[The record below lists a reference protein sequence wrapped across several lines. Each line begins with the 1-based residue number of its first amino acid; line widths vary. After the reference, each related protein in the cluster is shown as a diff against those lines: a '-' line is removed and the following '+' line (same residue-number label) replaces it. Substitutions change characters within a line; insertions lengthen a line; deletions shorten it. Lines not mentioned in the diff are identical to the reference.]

1 MEDIIMRI
9 LERKKTELYFAD
21 VKADIK
27 AGLDVTDTYIL
38 FASAY
43 DADKVF
49 AVLSNHDAFD
59 GDYNFVGKTNS
70 NTIRVKGEIVVR
82 CLRDNTLSV
91 SVYEDWRML

>member
-1 MEDIIMRI
+1 MKI
-9 LERKKTELYFAD
+9 LERKKVELQFVGVKVNLKVNPD
-21 VKADIK
+21 V
-27 AGLDVTDTYIL
+27 LTTDIL
-38 FASAY
+38 FDSSD

-82 CLRDNTLSV
+82 CLRDNILSV

>member
-1 MEDIIMRI
+1 MKI
-9 LERKKTELYFAD
+9 LERKKTELYFVD

-27 AGLDVTDTYIL
+27 DGIDVTETYML
-38 FASAY
+38 FENSD

-59 GDYNFVGKTNS
+59 GTYNFVYKTNP
-70 NTIRVKGEIVVR
+70 NTIRVRGEIVVR

-91 SVYEDWRML
+91 SVYNDWRML

>member
-1 MEDIIMRI
+1 MKI
-9 LERKKTELYFAD
+9 LERKKTELYFVD
-21 VKADIK
+21 VTADIK

-38 FASAY
+38 FASAD

-49 AVLSNHDAFD
+49 EALSNHEAFD
-59 GDYNFVGKTNS
+59 GEYNFVGKTNS

-91 SVYEDWRML
+91 SIYNDWNML

>member
-1 MEDIIMRI
+1 MQM
-9 LERKKTELYFAD
+9 LERKKTELYFVG

-38 FASAY
+38 FASSDDANKVY
-43 DADKVF
+43 D
-49 AVLSNHDAFD
+49 VLSNHDAFD
-59 GDYNFVGKTNS
+59 GEYNFVCKTNS

-91 SVYEDWRML
+91 SVYKDWELL

>member
-1 MEDIIMRI
+1 MKI
-9 LERKKTELYFAD
+9 LERKKTELYFVD

-27 AGLDVTDTYIL
+27 DGINVTETYML
-38 FASAY
+38 FENSD

-59 GDYNFVGKTNS
+59 GDYNFIGKTNP
-70 NTIRVKGEIVVR
+70 NTIRLIGEIVVR

-91 SVYEDWRML
+91 SVYNDWRML

>member
-1 MEDIIMRI
+1 MKV
-9 LERKKTELYFAD
+9 LERKKIELYFVD
-21 VKADIK
+21 VTADIK

-38 FASAY
+38 FASAN

-82 CLRDNTLSV
+82 CLRNNKLSI
-91 SVYEDWRML
+91 SVYNDWRML

>member
-1 MEDIIMRI
+1 MKI
-9 LERKKTELYFAD
+9 LERKKTELYFVD

-27 AGLDVTDTYIL
+27 DGLNVTETYIL
-38 FASAY
+38 FENSD

-59 GDYNFVGKTNS
+59 SDYNFVGKTNP
-70 NTIRVKGEIVVR
+70 NTIRVRGEIVVR

-91 SVYEDWRML
+91 SVYNDWRML

>member
-1 MEDIIMRI
+1 MEDVMKV
-9 LERKKTELYFAD
+9 LERKKTELYFVD

-27 AGLDVTDTYIL
+27 DGIDVTETYIL
-38 FASAY
+38 FENSD

-59 GDYNFVGKTNS
+59 GEYNFVGKTNP
-70 NTIRVKGEIVVR
+70 NTIRVRGEIVVR

-91 SVYEDWRML
+91 SVYNDWNML

>member
-1 MEDIIMRI
+1 MEDIIMKI
-9 LERKKTELYFAD
+9 LERKKVELYFTD
-21 VKADIK
+21 VKPVVK

-38 FASAY
+38 FVNAD

-49 AVLSNHDAFD
+49 EVLSNHDAFD

-70 NTIRVKGEIVVR
+70 DTIRVRGEVVVR

-91 SVYEDWRML
+91 SVYNDWRML